1 MSIKYRQKKK
11 PDEIHAK
18 KTKNKKKQKQKQTNE
33 IHAQIN
39 QMRYMQKY

>member
-18 KTKNKKKQKQKQTNE
+18 KKKQKQKQTNE

-39 QMRYMQKY
+39 QMRYMQKC

>member
-11 PDEIHAK
+11 PDEIHA
-18 KTKNKKKQKQKQTNE
+18 KKQKQKQTNE

-39 QMRYMQKY
+39 QMRYMQKC